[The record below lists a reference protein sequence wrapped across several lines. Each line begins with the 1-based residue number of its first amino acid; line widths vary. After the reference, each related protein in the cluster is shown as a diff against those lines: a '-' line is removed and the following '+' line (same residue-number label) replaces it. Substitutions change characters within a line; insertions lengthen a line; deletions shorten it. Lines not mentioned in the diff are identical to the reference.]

1 MTKERLYDVADQMS
15 EVLGVEIFLNEILQA
30 MDYDELK
37 DNLEYIDRMHDLNN
51 FNEEDDSKDWA
62 NVLSKYEF

>member
-1 MTKERLYDVADQMS
+1 MTKERLYNVADQMS
-15 EVLGVEIFLNEILQA
+15 DVLGVETFLNDLLQA

>member
-1 MTKERLYDVADQMS
+1 MTKERLYNVADQMS
-15 EVLGVEIFLNEILQA
+15 EVLGVETFLNDLLQA

>member
-1 MTKERLYDVADQMS
+1 MTKERLYNVADQMS
-15 EVLGVEIFLNEILQA
+15 DVLGVETFINDLLQA